1 MMVTAMPAAGTQKVH
16 AWERPVTLT
25 GTTPHPC
32 PLDHIAIDM
41 CEFGGVLHS
50 INELVSAT
58 TLSQYIGVPYH
69 TPYPVRAAG
78 GRPWRDRESCA
89 RDSSY
94 EHPRP

>member
-1 MMVTAMPAAGTQKVH
+1 MPAAGTQKVH

-58 TLSQYIGVPYH
+58 TGVVNIYFSVPYH

-78 GRPWRDRESCA
+78 ARPWRDRESCA
-89 RDSSY
+89 RDSS
-94 EHPRP
+94 

>member
-58 TLSQYIGVPYH
+58 TRSQYILVCH
-69 TPYPVRAAG
+69 TIPHIRCALPAPG
-78 GRPWRDRESCA
+78 PGEWRDRESCA
-89 RDSSY
+89 RDSS
-94 EHPRP
+94 

>member
-58 TLSQYIGVPYH
+58 TRSFSVPYH
-69 TPYPVRAAG
+69 TPYPVRLCR
-78 GRPWRDRESCA
+78 RPA
-89 RDSSY
+89 LA
-94 EHPRP
+94 